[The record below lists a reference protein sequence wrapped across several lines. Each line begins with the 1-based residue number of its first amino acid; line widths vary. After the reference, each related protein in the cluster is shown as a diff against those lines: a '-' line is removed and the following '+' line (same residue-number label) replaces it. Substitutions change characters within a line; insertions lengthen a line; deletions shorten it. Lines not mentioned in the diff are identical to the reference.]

1 MELGRIRHSD
11 SELTKGDM
19 KTIINQQIA
28 LIKLLTKSYYRQLIR
43 RWLIE
48 IASDDRRS
56 QEEEKYLIVRMGRKA
71 A

>member
-48 IASDDRRS
+48 IASEDRRS
-56 QEEEKYLIVRMGRKA
+56 QEERIYLIVSI
-71 A
+71 

>member
-71 A
+71 D

>member
-1 MELGRIRHSD
+1 
-11 SELTKGDM
+11 M

-71 A
+71 C